1 RDKSAKG
8 CSTHNVTATC
18 SLLICQKGACAKRG
32 SKELIAILE
41 KAIRDRHL
49 QDHVLIKATE
59 CLGCCKSAPVIVS
72 LPDRNYHYQVQPEQI
87 DQIIKEIEL
96 QLQLPSISFSP
107 STIEQEI
114 KLGRASYHRDSLDN
128 QVSQKILQPS
138 YRF

>member
-1 RDKSAKG
+1 MTK
-8 CSTHNVTATC
+8 STHDSIPC

-32 SKELIAILE
+32 SKELIAMLE

-49 QDHVLIKATE
+49 QDRIVIKATE

-72 LPDRNYHYQVQPEQI
+72 LPDRNYHSQVQAEQI
-87 DQIIKEIEL
+87 DQIMTEIEL

-107 STIEQEI
+107 STIDQEI
-114 KLGRASYHRDSLDN
+114 KLDSASHYRDSLDH
-128 QVSQKILQPS
+128 QVSPPILQPI